1 MSAEPIAN
9 KLPERDFTQGE
20 DDESTYSD
28 ELSAAER
35 KLLNRYTDGIAV
47 FLAGSANVAIQLA
60 LRPVGRGVVES
71 TVHSGSVYRHP
82 LKRFR
87 TTVGYLD
94 VAMRGDD
101 KLRADYR
108 HAINGSHRPV
118 RSGPDS
124 PVKYNAFNRDL
135 QLWVATCIFYGFR
148 DSMTRMHGPL
158 SAEEEELLLHAC
170 RRLGTT
176 LQVPA
181 EMWHANRAEF
191 EAYWADG
198 LARIEIDDET
208 RDYLRGIIEL
218 KIMPAPLALLFGPPA
233 RFFNTGYLPSE
244 VRDAL
249 GLTWTD
255 RQERRF
261 NAILRGIGIACRPL
275 PAVVRRVPMNWMTL
289 NLRARRA
296 LGRPMV

>member
-1 MSAEPIAN
+1 M
-9 KLPERDFTQGE
+9 
-20 DDESTYSD
+20 
-28 ELSAAER
+28 
-35 KLLNRYTDGIAV
+35 
-47 FLAGSANVAIQLA
+47 AIQLA
-60 LRPVGRGVVES
+60 QRPVGRGVVES

-82 LKRFR
+82 IKRFR
-87 TTVGYLD
+87 TTIGYLD

-108 HAINGSHRPV
+108 HAVNGSHRPV

-135 QLWVATCIFYGFR
+135 QLWVASCIFYGYR
-148 DSMTRMHGPL
+148 DSMTRMHGPMT
-158 SAEEEELLLHAC
+158 AAEEELLLHAC

-181 EMWHANRAEF
+181 DMWHANRAEF

-198 LARIEIDDET
+198 LARIEIDEET

-218 KIMPAPLALLFGPPA
+218 KIMPAPLAILFGSPM
-233 RFFNTGYLPSE
+233 RFFNVGYLPPE

-249 GLTWTD
+249 GFSWSD
-255 RQERRF
+255 RQEQRF
-261 NAILRGIGIACRPL
+261 NTVLRTLGALTRPL

-289 NLRARRA
+289 NIRARRA
-296 LGRPMV
+296 LGKPLV

>member
-1 MSAEPIAN
+1 MGAEPIAGSE
-9 KLPERDFTQGE
+9 PDRDFTQG
-20 DDESTYSD
+20 DGDESPYSD
-28 ELSAAER
+28 ELSEAQR
-35 KLLNRYTDGIAV
+35 RLLNRRADGIAV
-47 FLAGSANVAIQLA
+47 FLAGPANVTIQLA
-60 LRPVGRGVVES
+60 MRPVGRGVVES

-87 TTVGYLD
+87 TTIGYLD

-101 KLRADYR
+101 QLRADYR
-108 HAINGSHRPV
+108 HAVNGAHRHV

-135 QLWVATCIFYGFR
+135 QLWVASCIYYGYR
-148 DSMTRMHGPL
+148 DTMTRMHGPL
-158 SAEEEELLLHAC
+158 TAEEEELLLHAS
-170 RRLGTT
+170 RRLATT

-198 LARIEIDDET
+198 LARVEIDDET
-208 RDYLRGIIEL
+208 RAYLLGIIDL
-218 KIMPAPLALLFGPPA
+218 KILPAPLDRLLSPPA
-233 RFFNTGYLPSE
+233 RFFNIGFLPPE
-244 VRDAL
+244 VRAAL
-249 GLTWTD
+249 GVTWTD
-255 RQERRF
+255 RQERTF
-261 NAILRGIGIACRPL
+261 NAILRVMGLASRPL

>member
-1 MSAEPIAN
+1 MSAEQTVSSVPAH
-9 KLPERDFTQGE
+9 DFTQG
-20 DDESTYSD
+20 DDAEVPYSD
-28 ELSAAER
+28 ELSDAQR
-35 KLLNRYTDGIAV
+35 KLLNQRTDGSAV
-47 FLAGSANVAIQLA
+47 FLAGPANVCIQLA

-82 LKRFR
+82 FKRFR
-87 TTVGYLD
+87 TTIGYLD
-94 VAMRGDD
+94 VAMRGDNQ
-101 KLRADYR
+101 LRADYR

-135 QLWVATCIFYGFR
+135 QLWVASCIFYGFR
-148 DSMTRMHGPL
+148 DSMTRLHGPL
-158 SAEEEELLLHAC
+158 SADEEELLLQAC
-170 RRLGTT
+170 SRLATT

-181 EMWHANRAEF
+181 EMWHANRAAF

-208 RDYLRGIIEL
+208 KDYLLGIVDA
-218 KIMPAPLALLFGPPA
+218 KILPTPLDRLSGPLL
-233 RFFNTGYLPSE
+233 RFFNTGFLPAE
-244 VRDAL
+244 VRTAL

-255 RQERRF
+255 QQERRF
-261 NAILRGIGIACRPL
+261 SAILRFLGRVSRPL

-296 LGRPMV
+296 LGRPLV

>member
-1 MSAEPIAN
+1 MSAESIAPN
-9 KLPERDFTQGE
+9 VPHQDFTLGE
-20 DDESTYSD
+20 GDEPTYSD
-28 ELSAAER
+28 ELSDAQR
-35 KLLNRYTDGIAV
+35 KLLNRRTDGIAV
-47 FLAGSANVAIQLA
+47 FLAGSSNVAIQLA
-60 LRPVGRGVVES
+60 MRPVGRGVVES

-101 KLRADYR
+101 QLRADYR
-108 HAINGSHRPV
+108 RAVNGSHRHV
-118 RSGPDS
+118 RSGPDG

-135 QLWVATCIFYGFR
+135 QLWVASCIYYGFR
-148 DSMTRMHGPL
+148 DSMTRMHGAL
-158 SAEEEELLLHAC
+158 SADEQELLLQAC
-170 RRLGTT
+170 RRLATT

-181 EMWHANRAEF
+181 EMWHANASAF

-198 LARIEIDDET
+198 LSRIEIDDET
-208 RDYLRGIIEL
+208 KEYLLGIVDM
-218 KIMPAPLALLFGPPA
+218 KILPTPLDRLFGPPM
-233 RFFNTGYLPSE
+233 RFFNTGYLPAE
-244 VRDAL
+244 VRAAL

-255 RQERRF
+255 RQERWF
-261 NAILRGIGIACRPL
+261 NAILRFLGTVSRPL

-296 LGRPMV
+296 LGRPLV